1 MLKLAVIGDRDSVSG
16 FASLGLDVYFINDK
30 ASGEK
35 KLRELAREG
44 CAVIYITEALAAQLS
59 EEIEKYKDSITPAV
73 ILIPGVSGNTGEGMS
88 SVLRS
93 VERAVGSQ
101 LLD

>member
-1 MLKLAVIGDRDSVSG
+1 MLKIAVMGDRDSVSG
-16 FASLGLDVYFINDK
+16 FACLGFDTYFISDK
-30 ASGEK
+30 SSADK
-35 KLRELAREG
+35 KLRELVKEEYAI
-44 CAVIYITEALAAQLS
+44 IYITEALASELS
-59 EEIEKYKDSITPAV
+59 DEIDKYKDCVTPAI
-73 ILIPGVSGNTGEGMS
+73 ILIPGVSGNTGEGMA

>member
-1 MLKLAVIGDRDSVSG
+1 MLKIAAIGDRESVSCFSCIG
-16 FASLGLDVYFINDK
+16 FDTFFISEKEPASKMLKELSK
-30 ASGEK
+30 GEY
-35 KLRELAREG
+35 AI
-44 CAVIYITEALAAQLS
+44 IYITEGLAKELS
-59 EEIEKYKDSITPAV
+59 DEINKYKECITPAI
-73 ILIPGVSGNTGEGMS
+73 ILIPGVSGNTGEGMA

>member
-1 MLKLAVIGDRDSVSG
+1 MLKIAVMGDRDSVSG
-16 FASLGLDVYFINDK
+16 FACLGLDTFFITDK
-30 ASGEK
+30 ASAEK
-35 KLRELAREG
+35 KLRELSKDNYAI
-44 CAVIYITEALAAQLS
+44 VYITEALAS
-59 EEIEKYKDSITPAV
+59 VMNEEIEKYKDSITPAI

>member
-1 MLKLAVIGDRDSVSG
+1 MFKIAVIGDRDSVSA
-16 FASLGLDVYFINDK
+16 FACLGWDTFFITDK
-30 ASGEK
+30 ISGEK
-35 KLRELAREG
+35 KLKELARENY
-44 CAVIYITEALAAQLS
+44 AVIYITEALAS
-59 EEIEKYKDSITPAV
+59 VIGEEIDKYKDCITPAI

-101 LLD
+101 LPD

>member
-1 MLKLAVIGDRDSVSG
+1 MHKIAVMGDRDSVSG
-16 FASLGLDVYFINDK
+16 FACLGLDTFIVNDK
-30 ASGEK
+30 TTGER
-35 KLRELAREG
+35 KLKELSSNNYAI
-44 CAVIYITEALAAQLS
+44 IYVTEALAFELS
-59 EEIEKYKDSITPAV
+59 AEIDKYKDVITPAI

-88 SVLRS
+88 SLLKS

>member
-1 MLKLAVIGDRDSVSG
+1 MLKIAVMGDRDSVSG
-16 FASLGLDVYFINDK
+16 FACLGLDTFFITDK
-30 ASGEK
+30 ASAEK
-35 KLRELAREG
+35 KLRELSKDNYAI
-44 CAVIYITEALAAQLS
+44 VYITEALAS
-59 EEIEKYKDSITPAV
+59 VINEEIEKYKDSIMPAI

>member
-1 MLKLAVIGDRDSVSG
+1 MLKIAVMGDRDSVSG
-16 FASLGLDVYFINDK
+16 FACLGLNTFFVNDK
-30 ASGEK
+30 SDGEK
-35 KLRELAREG
+35 KLRELSREG
-44 CAVIYITEALAAQLS
+44 YAIIYITEALAS
-59 EEIEKYKDSITPAV
+59 EIIEEIEKYKDSIIPAI

-88 SVLRS
+88 SVMRS